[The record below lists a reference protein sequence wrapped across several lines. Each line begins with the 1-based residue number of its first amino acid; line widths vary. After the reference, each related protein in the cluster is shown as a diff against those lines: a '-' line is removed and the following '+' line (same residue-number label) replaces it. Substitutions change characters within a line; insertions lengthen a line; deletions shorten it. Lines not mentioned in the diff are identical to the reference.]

1 MPVFS
6 KNQIELTFTIL
17 FALIVNPMQATKQ
30 QTIITVPEIKI
41 TSSIFLSPF
50 DNYIISYLIKFVKM

>member
-50 DNYIISYLIKFVKM
+50 DNYIISW